1 MALLLSPAAKQKNA
15 AKDDAPFK
23 SLSRSALSDMTNS
36 SPSSPEDSNNRG
48 ICRSDSEAI
57 DSLLLLAEDKPR
69 DRDQGRFDDDNSPPP
84 MLPPSEYY
92 LQDNNG
98 RDNNHDTCSSNQSNN
113 NTDEEDAIEEEL
125 EGASDNNNADE
136 EDAIEEDIEAALGN
150 KPSASLTLSRRVS
163 RCIMKSI
170 TYESNAGGGAGAC
183 GGGAAGATGGGAGAG
198 AADTDAVMTRK
209 DVARHAGEGHHS
221 RTITKEDL
229 LDS

>member
-1 MALLLSPAAKQKNA
+1 MALLLSPAAKQRNA

-57 DSLLLLAEDKPR
+57 DSLLLLADDQPR

-84 MLPPSEYY
+84 MLPPSEHY

-98 RDNNHDTCSSNQSNN
+98 RDNNHDTCSSNESNN

-125 EGASDNNNADE
+125 EGASDNNNTHE
-136 EDAIEEDIEAALGN
+136 EDTIEEDIEAALGN
-150 KPSASLTLSRRVS
+150 KASASQAL
-163 RCIMKSI
+163 
-170 TYESNAGGGAGAC
+170 
-183 GGGAAGATGGGAGAG
+183 
-198 AADTDAVMTRK
+198 
-209 DVARHAGEGHHS
+209 
-221 RTITKEDL
+221 DL

>member
-1 MALLLSPAAKQKNA
+1 MALLLSPAAKQRNA
-15 AKDDAPFK
+15 AKDDAPLK

-57 DSLLLLAEDKPR
+57 DSLLSLAEDQPR

-84 MLPPSEYY
+84 MLPPSEHY

-98 RDNNHDTCSSNQSNN
+98 RDNNHDTCSSNESNN

-125 EGASDNNNADE
+125 EGASDNNNTDE

-150 KPSASLTLSRRVS
+150 KASASLALSQRVS
-163 RCIMKSI
+163 RQV
-170 TYESNAGGGAGAC
+170 YDE
-183 GGGAAGATGGGAGAG
+183 
-198 AADTDAVMTRK
+198 V
-209 DVARHAGEGHHS
+209 H
-221 RTITKEDL
+221 DL
-229 LDS
+229 